1 MERAAPTR
9 PLVGLRL
16 QVSGKS
22 GSSQLCEHGRKGAPR
37 ECGCA
42 GRWGGPELT
51 RLHQSDHTYSYSY
64 KGSSHCLCNSRDH
77 RQQTLTAQSTPRS
90 VLVTL
95 SRNRQWCARQ
105 DAHGQR
111 GFTEWCGA
119 VVVACTGT
127 SGAAVPAKLRQHRRP
142 ARLRTRE
149 AAAGRAASRPCVAG
163 TPPDTVPIRLPPRVL
178 LHDSWLP
185 ASIRGW
191 PRPTWCCVLPLM
203 QCKPFAQGTRQSR
216 AILGTITA
224 SSRLCFASMFGRN
237 RRDGKN

>member
-95 SRNRQWCARQ
+95 SRNRMVRPSRCAWQTWLHRVVWCRGGGMYRYFGCSCPSEIAPTSSSRKV
-105 DAHGQR
+105 AHPRSR
-111 GFTEWCGA
+111 G
-119 VVVACTGT
+119 
-127 SGAAVPAKLRQHRRP
+127 
-142 ARLRTRE
+142 
-149 AAAGRAASRPCVAG
+149 
-163 TPPDTVPIRLPPRVL
+163 
-178 LHDSWLP
+178 
-185 ASIRGW
+185 
-191 PRPTWCCVLPLM
+191 
-203 QCKPFAQGTRQSR
+203 GTRCTSPMR
-216 AILGTITA
+216 
-224 SSRLCFASMFGRN
+224 
-237 RRDGKN
+237 RRDSAR